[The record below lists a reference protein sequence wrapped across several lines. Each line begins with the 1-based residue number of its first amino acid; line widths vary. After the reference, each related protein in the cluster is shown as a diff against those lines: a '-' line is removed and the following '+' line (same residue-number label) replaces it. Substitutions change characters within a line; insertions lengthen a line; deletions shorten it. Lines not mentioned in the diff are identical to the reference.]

1 MWKVGDITT
10 RQRVDCGRWGTLI
23 LDRGRAL
30 GVDPV
35 WLELVNE
42 LNGVDLIMVV
52 RRGDGV
58 SGSLHCCC
66 DLPITECVLGVKAY
80 LVDSTHFRLCAL

>member
-1 MWKVGDITT
+1 MGGGDITT
-10 RQRVDCGRWGTLI
+10 GQRVECGRWGTLL

-42 LNGVDLIMVV
+42 LNRVNLIMVV
-52 RRGDGV
+52 RRGDGA
-58 SGSLHCCC
+58 SASLHRCCH
-66 DLPITECVLGVKAY
+66 LPITESV
-80 LVDSTHFRLCAL
+80 S